1 MKGQWLKLSVTYERS
16 VVKIV
21 SALQVSSTNDIVTS
35 IARILLKVTLD
46 IYNPAFNLR
55 LYMYVDNI

>member
-55 LYMYVDNI
+55 LYVDNI

>member
-1 MKGQWLKLSVTYERS
+1 MKGQWLKLSVTYCERS

-55 LYMYVDNI
+55 LYVDNI